1 MRSDGIKKKYWERS
15 RVIKI
20 KILFIT
26 HYDNMYGANQ
36 ALFHLAI
43 LLKTKYGEEPVV
55 VVPAEGGLA
64 KRLAEAGIQVIVHPV
79 TQWQA
84 VYSTPI
90 RFLVKKTAR
99 KRKLKQEVESLYQ
112 KICEEENFGQKPD
125 LIYSNSSVVGTGALL
140 AEKLRCRHIWHI
152 REFSWEHFHM
162 KYFYPGK
169 RVCRLYEQSEC
180 LVTISDAL
188 KDNYQKRYPDAKIR
202 RIYDGASGEY
212 FTKEKIPAGRPI
224 RFCYIGYLFPMK
236 HQEQILEACE
246 CLNQE
251 GLTEYEVYLVG
262 DGREGYRERLQRKIA
277 QAGLSQVKMTGYRT
291 DVHDLLDTMDVGLIA
306 SEYEGFGLVT
316 VEYMLHGMPVIGR
329 NSGGTPEIIKDQVTG
344 YLYDETEGLVKAM
357 KRLMQHPEEIGKL
370 GKAGAERAKE
380 CFSEERNAEE
390 IADLICEVCKTPEQI
405 C

>member
-1 MRSDGIKKKYWERS
+1 M
-15 RVIKI
+15 

-26 HYDNMYGANQ
+26 HYDNMYGANK
-36 ALFHLAI
+36 ALFSLAL

-55 VVPAEGGLA
+55 VVPAEGGM
-64 KRLAEAGIQVIVHPV
+64 AEQLRKVGIQVIFHSV

-84 VYSTPI
+84 VYSTPL
-90 RFLVKKTAR
+90 RFLVKKIRR
-99 KRKLKQEVESLYQ
+99 KKKLMQEVDSLYQ
-112 KICEEENFGQKPD
+112 LICDEEVFGQKPD
-125 LIYSNSSVVGTGALL
+125 LIYSNSSVIGTGAML
-140 AEKLRCRHIWHI
+140 AEKLGCRHIWHI

-162 KYFYPGK
+162 KYFYPEQ
-169 RVCRLYEQSEC
+169 RVCELYEQSEC

-188 KDNYQKRYPDAKIR
+188 KDNYQQKYPNAMIR
-202 RIYDGASGEY
+202 RIYDGVSGKY
-212 FTKEKIPAGRPI
+212 SVKSKDPAERPL

-246 CLNQE
+246 CLNRE

-262 DGREGYRERLQRKIA
+262 DGRDAYRDRLQRKIR

-291 DVHDLLDTMDVGLIA
+291 DVHELLDTMDVGLIA

-329 NSGGTPEIIKDQVTG
+329 NSGGTSEIIKDQVTG
-344 YLYDETEGLVKAM
+344 YLYDETSGLVKAM
-357 KRLMQHPEEIGKL
+357 KCLLQHPEKIGQM
-370 GKAGAERAKE
+370 GMAGEERARE

-390 IADLICEVCKTPEQI
+390 IVRLIYENHKDI
-405 C
+405 G